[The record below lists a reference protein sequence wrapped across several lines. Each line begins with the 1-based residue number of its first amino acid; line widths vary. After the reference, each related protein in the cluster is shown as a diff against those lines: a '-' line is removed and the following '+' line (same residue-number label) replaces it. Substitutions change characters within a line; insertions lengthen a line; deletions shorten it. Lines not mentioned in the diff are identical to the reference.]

1 MEHFVPKDGKYEIK
15 ADQKSSL
22 EQFIREKLIE
32 NQNSKKGVT
41 HKTKI
46 GDQLHIMKNRG
57 NKIKPIWNLKPI
69 KQVKAEADKRDAA
82 LEYADYTSEQKRKDL
97 KFLNKKNVNPA
108 FADEAYMHGFRTYEE
123 HQTPVQSDVKLP
135 EGIKSDDLE
144 NVILRGDDVLDA
156 GRVKAA
162 KDEFEDVVKRKKLP
176 YTAFINEI
184 TDELQVVNI
193 EEYKAKGNGEFVD
206 IMRDG
211 VNLDRQEVKQWKKAM
226 ETGKLGKF
234 PKGKARYLLQGFI
247 QKVKMNP
254 AARAAIPAA
263 VFALFDAVGLKAGV
277 QTATDKKASKLEK
290 LGGYGEIA
298 SGATGL
304 ASLVNP
310 ALVPFAA
317 TTGVLSSIAKNRVD
331 RENKKKAAID
341 LFLNPKNIQANTDS
355 GNAVLGKPASQL
367 SLRRRYRHGQR

>member
-1 MEHFVPKDGKYEIK
+1 MENFVPKDGQYEIT
-15 ADQKSSL
+15 ADQKTSL
-22 EQFIREKLIE
+22 EKFIREKLID
-32 NQNSKKGVT
+32 NQNSRKGVT

-69 KQVKAEADKRDAA
+69 KQVEAERVRRNNA
-82 LEYADYTSEQKRKDL
+82 LNYADVTSKEKRNSL
-97 KFLNKKNVNPA
+97 KFLNKKNVDPE
-108 FADEAYMHGFRTYEE
+108 FANEAYMLDIPTYEE
-123 HQTPVQSDVKLP
+123 HGTAVQSGVKMPKGIGTDDIENVKL
-135 EGIKSDDLE
+135 
-144 NVILRGDDVLDA
+144 RTDA
-156 GRVKAA
+156 EFDYGKIKAA
-162 KDEFEDVVKRKKLP
+162 KDDLEGVIKGKKLP
-176 YTAFINEI
+176 WHAAYNQI
-184 TDELQVVNI
+184 TDEMIVVNI
-193 EEYKAKGNGEFVD
+193 EEWKAKGDGEFVD

-211 VNLDRQEVKQWKKAM
+211 VSLDNNEVKQWKKVLD
-226 ETGKLGKF
+226 TGKLGKF
-234 PKGKARYLLQGFI
+234 PKGKARYLLKGFI
-247 QKVKMNP
+247 EKVKMNP

-317 TTGVLSSIAKNRVD
+317 TTGVLSSIAHNRVD

-341 LFLNPKNIQANTDS
+341 LFLNPKNIQANTPS